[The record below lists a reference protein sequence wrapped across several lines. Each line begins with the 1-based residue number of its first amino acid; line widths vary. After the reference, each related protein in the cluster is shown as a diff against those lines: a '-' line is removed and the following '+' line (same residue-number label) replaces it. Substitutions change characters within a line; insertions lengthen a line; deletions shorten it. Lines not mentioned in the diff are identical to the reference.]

1 MTHPSL
7 ISSQLSELFLPSAE
21 REYRRQVSDATSTV
35 LAFEDR
41 LELMLNAEIS
51 MRSHRR
57 IERRIKEAKFRIR
70 AVPEEIERKSA
81 RGLPEAVLS
90 QLLNLG
96 WLRSHHHVLLTGAT
110 GCGKTYLACALGT
123 AAIRS
128 NATVRYFKCSTLL
141 ERIGAARLDGS
152 YRSFV
157 AQLSRIN
164 VVIIDDWGLSPITVN
179 GARELLDIID
189 DRVGV
194 SSLIIASQLPL
205 SSWYQAMEERTVAD
219 GVLDRIVHNSIKVEL
234 SGESM
239 RKIASSAPKVS
250 LEPASSE
257 EATS

>member
-1 MTHPSL
+1 MTHRSL

-21 REYRRQVSDATSTV
+21 REYRRQVADATSTV

-51 MRSHRR
+51 GRSHRR
-57 IERRIKEAKFRIR
+57 IERRIKEANLRIR

-81 RGLPEAVLS
+81 RGLPEVLLS

-96 WLRSHHHVLLTGAT
+96 WLRNHHHVLLTGAT

-123 AAIRS
+123 AAIRAD
-128 NATVRYFKCSTLL
+128 ATVRYFKCSTLL
-141 ERIGAARLDGS
+141 ERIGTARLDGS

-157 AQLSRIN
+157 AKLSRID

-194 SSLIIASQLPL
+194 SSLVIASQLPL

-219 GVLDRIVHNSIKVEL
+219 GVLDRLVHNSIKVEL

-239 RKIASSAPKVS
+239 RKIASSRAG
-250 LEPASSE
+250 ASSAPE
-257 EATS
+257 SPAGATP